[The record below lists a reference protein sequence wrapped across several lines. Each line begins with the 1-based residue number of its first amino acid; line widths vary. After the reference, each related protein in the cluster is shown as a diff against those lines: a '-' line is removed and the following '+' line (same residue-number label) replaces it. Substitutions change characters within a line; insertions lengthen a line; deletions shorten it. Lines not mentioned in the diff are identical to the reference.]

1 MVSQRAH
8 RMKELSL
15 KTRWIDG
22 KPFVQD
28 DRGLMV
34 AVPAGGAPEEGEGEG
49 GEGAGGSEGADD
61 EDKTKEGASGSGD
74 KDKDGDTVTRA
85 EYEAALERMRAAD
98 RAKNQKDGELEELR
112 QFKKEMEDKDRSETE
127 KLQRD
132 KDDAAQRAEESMG
145 RAAAAEMKLA
155 MILANGKRD
164 QKFRDPEDILRW
176 IDVSDVTDED
186 GKLDSKALEKA
197 LDDLAKSKDYLLA
210 EASKDDEE
218 DEDEEDEDKPGPSGT
233 SQNKDRNKGKGIDKD
248 ALARKYPAL
257 RGR

>member
-1 MVSQRAH
+1 
-8 RMKELSL
+8 MKELSL

-28 DRGLMV
+28 ERGLMV
-34 AVPAGGAPEEGEGEG
+34 AIPAGGAPEEGEGEG
-49 GEGAGGSEGADD
+49 EGAGGSGAEGEEGAGGSS
-61 EDKTKEGASGSGD
+61 ESGETKDK
-74 KDKDGDTVTRA
+74 KDGDTVSRA

-98 RAKNQKDGELEELR
+98 RAKNQKDTELEELR
-112 QFKKEMEDKDRSETE
+112 SFKKEMEDKDRSETE

-132 KDDAAQRAEESMG
+132 KDEAAQRAEESMG

-155 MILANGKRD
+155 MVLANGKRE

-186 GKLDSKALEKA
+186 GQLDSKALDKE
-197 LDDLAKSKDYLLA
+197 LDSLAKSKDYLLA
-210 EASKDDEE
+210 EASKEDEE
-218 DEDEEDEDKPGPSGT
+218 DEDEGKPGPSGT
-233 SQNKDRNKGKGIDKD
+233 SQNKDRNKGKGIDKE
-248 ALARKYPAL
+248 ALAKKYPAL